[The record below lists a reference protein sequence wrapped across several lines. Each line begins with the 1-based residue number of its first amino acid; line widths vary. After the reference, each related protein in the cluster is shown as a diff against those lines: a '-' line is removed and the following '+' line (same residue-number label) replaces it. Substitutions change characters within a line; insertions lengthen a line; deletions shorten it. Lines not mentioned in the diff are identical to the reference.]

1 MSTRITHFWHP
12 SSVETDQASIG
23 TAFDVAKAHEHTLY
37 DNSTPDRVA
46 AINWKG
52 MLESLI
58 IRVKAISTAT
68 ALTVRVS
75 LDAAGDYTVMPDV
88 AVDISTGLT
97 TATTGCV
104 AISIALPIKQ
114 ILAGPGNSSLF
125 VHIKTDAGTVTLDES
140 HLVWSE

>member
-23 TAFDVAKAHEHTLY
+23 TSFDVAKAHEHTLY

-58 IRVKAISTAT
+58 IRVKAIS
-68 ALTVRVS
+68 
-75 LDAAGDYTVMPDV
+75 
-88 AVDISTGLT
+88 